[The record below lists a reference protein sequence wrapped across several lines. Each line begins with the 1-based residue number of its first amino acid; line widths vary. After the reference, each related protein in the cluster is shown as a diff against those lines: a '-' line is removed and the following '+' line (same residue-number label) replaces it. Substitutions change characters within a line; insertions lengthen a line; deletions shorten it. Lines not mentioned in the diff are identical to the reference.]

1 MGIKVKDILFYY
13 NPNIEEFT
21 IFSGLKFTNQG
32 GKEFE
37 VDLNPHGQYNL
48 VKIDSLDVD
57 IDKKSLSCRIEDD
70 NTETNIMI
78 KFEINLLGFKTVSD
92 VNFNFNSKNDLDKID
107 IFFEGDKFMHL
118 YLSKVQDYEII
129 DSMRIIFEEG
139 KYFVVKNK
147 PKFIRESLKTFS
159 LEENI
164 ISVQGDENDYQYQLD
179 IDGNILNLLQNIFK
193 LVKV

>member
-1 MGIKVKDILFYY
+1 MGIKVNDILFYY

-70 NTETNIMI
+70 NTETNIMT
-78 KFEINLLGFKTVSD
+78 KFEINLLGFKTISD

-107 IFFEGDKFMHL
+107 LFFEGDKFMHL
-118 YLSKVQDYEII
+118 YLSKV
-129 DSMRIIFEEG
+129 
-139 KYFVVKNK
+139 
-147 PKFIRESLKTFS
+147 
-159 LEENI
+159 
-164 ISVQGDENDYQYQLD
+164 
-179 IDGNILNLLQNIFK
+179 
-193 LVKV
+193 